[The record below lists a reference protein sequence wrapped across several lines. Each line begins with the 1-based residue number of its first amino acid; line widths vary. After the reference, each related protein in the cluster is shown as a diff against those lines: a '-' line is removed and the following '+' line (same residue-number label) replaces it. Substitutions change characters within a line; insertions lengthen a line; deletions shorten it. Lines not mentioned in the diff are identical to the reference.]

1 MPSDQ
6 ELTIALQA
14 ALEAVLEMPKRGV
27 TSPHV
32 IPTALVMVALPLMEA
47 TTSRAAIAEWLQEL
61 ADAYAPDADDGPE
74 GEPQQESGPR

>member
-1 MPSDQ
+1 MPASDQ

-32 IPTALVMVALPLMEA
+32 IPTALVMVALPLMET
-47 TTSRAAIAEWLQEL
+47 TTSRAAIAEWLGEL
-61 ADAYAPDADDGPE
+61 QRAYAEEAED
-74 GEPQQESGPR
+74 ESGPH